1 MLINGIVAMDK
12 NKGIGKN
19 NNLPWTL
26 NKDLKHFQNITTG
39 NGNNAI
45 IIGRNTWNSIKFLKG
60 RDHLILSKTLKL
72 NYSQDGKIIK
82 SFSDITELLKFLDDT
97 KYDKIWVIGGSQIY
111 KKFLELSLINELY
124 ITLIND
130 SYDCDTHFP
139 NIPENYFMIQNKLLE
154 EVTEKGKHTSLAIF
168 KKIQEGMFVSHN
180 YNVYKVIKIHYDDA
194 PHFYFTI
201 VDKHGN
207 EKQTVNSKMELKMDA
222 NFTN

>member
-1 MLINGIVAMDK
+1 
-12 NKGIGKN
+12 
-19 NNLPWTL
+19 
-26 NKDLKHFQNITTG
+26 
-39 NGNNAI
+39 
-45 IIGRNTWNSIKFLKG
+45 
-60 RDHLILSKTLKL
+60 
-72 NYSQDGKIIK
+72 
-82 SFSDITELLKFLDDT
+82 
-97 KYDKIWVIGGSQIY
+97 
-111 KKFLELSLINELY
+111 LSLINDLY

>member
-111 KKFLELSLINELY
+111 KKFLELSLINDDIVTIKQNINKKQDIDIKSEVEKVVNIAYVTNLY
-124 ITLIND
+124 R
-130 SYDCDTHFP
+130 
-139 NIPENYFMIQNKLLE
+139 NK
-154 EVTEKGKHTSLAIF
+154 
-168 KKIQEGMFVSHN
+168 
-180 YNVYKVIKIHYDDA
+180 
-194 PHFYFTI
+194 
-201 VDKHGN
+201 
-207 EKQTVNSKMELKMDA
+207 
-222 NFTN
+222 

>member
-124 ITLIND
+124 IKSVELNTDAKSSVLLFI
-130 SYDCDTHFP
+130 
-139 NIPENYFMIQNKLLE
+139 KLL
-154 EVTEKGKHTSLAIF
+154 KLLLKFSLRDRSCPETDNLGFII
-168 KKIQEGMFVSHN
+168 KL
-180 YNVYKVIKIHYDDA
+180 VI
-194 PHFYFTI
+194 
-201 VDKHGN
+201 
-207 EKQTVNSKMELKMDA
+207 
-222 NFTN
+222 

>member
-26 NKDLKHFQNITTG
+26 KKDLKHFQNITTG

-45 IIGRNTWNSIKFLKG
+45 IIGRNTWNSINFLKG
-60 RDHLILSKTLKL
+60 RDHFILSKTIKL
-72 NYSQDGKIIK
+72 NYEQDGKIIK
-82 SFSDITELLKFLDDT
+82 SFADIPELLKFLEDK
-97 KYDKIWVIGGSQIY
+97 KYDNIWVIGGSQIY
-111 KKFLELSLINELY
+111 KKFLELFLINELY

-130 SYDCDTHFP
+130 CYDCDTHFP

-154 EVTEKGKHTSLAIF
+154 EVTEKGKNTSIVIF
-168 KKIQEGMFVSHN
+168 KRIQEGMIVYHN
-180 YNVYKVIKIHYDDA
+180 HNEYKVVKIHYDDV

-201 VDKHGN
+201 KDKNGN
-207 EKQTVNSKMELKMDA
+207 EKQTVNSKIELKLV
-222 NFTN
+222 